1 MIPVLDELEYF
12 LYILEFIL
20 IILAIVI
27 AVHAVAVMLW
37 SYSETGDLL
46 LYLRNFY
53 HNVYS
58 IDF

>member
-1 MIPVLDELEYF
+1 MIPVLDELEYV

-27 AVHAVAVMLW
+27 ALHAVAVMLW
-37 SYSETGDLL
+37 SFSQTGDFL